1 MKLIEK
7 NISVFNDL
15 FFKYGYLDKD
25 LKDIN
30 KVILEFYQKL
40 FISLESY
47 EKEKYEYITQDVFY
61 YYDKDEN
68 GNGIFKKEYKSL
80 FLRMV
85 KKLLFDNLETC
96 RKEWAKE
103 NLFLNLLYW
112 VIDNISE
119 ASIVASDYLISF
131 MSFITNNNV
140 PQYKSEVN
148 PNIKMGNKANN
159 YEPNELYLNI
169 FCKIILKCATPGMI
183 YSKKKSPYFETD
195 INIQNENNFEHCPK
209 LPEKW
214 ALILD
219 HLFFVNYFLLPK
231 NSGDS
236 RILCH
241 ICFQDSDTSYKVI
254 DIIKFCLK
262 TQFYYISNFED
273 NIIKACE
280 IFSLQDGLNRER
292 LDNLFDFDKEENGEE
307 SINKIYFENRYKIP
321 KITLKGIYIFAQIM
335 ERYNIIFNYFEK
347 HKDKLRWINE
357 YYAEIIVA
365 IEEKNNFY
373 NDIKKYLDE
382 NDQLLDSIKREFV
395 NKLE

>member
-1 MKLIEK
+1 MKDILEKNLEYSLDIMKLIEK

-85 KKLLFDNLETC
+85 KKLVFDNLETC

-183 YSKKKSPYFETD
+183 LSKKRSPYFETD
-195 INIQNENNFEHCPK
+195 INIQNEN
-209 LPEKW
+209 
-214 ALILD
+214 
-219 HLFFVNYFLLPK
+219 
-231 NSGDS
+231 
-236 RILCH
+236 
-241 ICFQDSDTSYKVI
+241 
-254 DIIKFCLK
+254 
-262 TQFYYISNFED
+262 
-273 NIIKACE
+273 
-280 IFSLQDGLNRER
+280 
-292 LDNLFDFDKEENGEE
+292 
-307 SINKIYFENRYKIP
+307 
-321 KITLKGIYIFAQIM
+321 TLK
-335 ERYNIIFNYFEK
+335 IIF
-347 HKDKLRWINE
+347 
-357 YYAEIIVA
+357 
-365 IEEKNNFY
+365 
-373 NDIKKYLDE
+373 
-382 NDQLLDSIKREFV
+382 
-395 NKLE
+395 